1 MCGLTGIVVPP
12 GEVVPRG
19 ILEAMNRTLTLRGPD
34 GEGFFID
41 PDGGCGLGHR
51 RLSIIDLTGGAQP
64 LGTADGQ
71 IQAVVNGELYNFV
84 ELRNELIAHGHH
96 FRTKSDSEVVV
107 HGYRQ
112 WGRDVFRRIDGM
124 FAVALWDV
132 STRRLLLARDRM
144 GKKPLYFAL
153 VGPRKDTLIFG
164 SELRALAA
172 HPALDRHIDPIAL
185 SAYLTYECFPENLAI
200 YGAAAKLL
208 PAHVLEYDRD
218 AGRITTHEFWRMNFA
233 GAPSVPD
240 FREWSEDKIAGHLR
254 DTIRDAVEARLVS
267 DVPLGVFLSGGIDS
281 SMVTAAM
288 TELVTP
294 SEVKSFSITFDD
306 PSFDEGP
313 YARQVAQHLGTDHHE
328 QRLSP
333 QAMIDILPEVAGFMS
348 EPIGDAS
355 IIPTYL
361 LSKFARQTVT
371 VALGGDGGDELFLG
385 YPTFVADKYAQSL
398 DRVLPLGAQR
408 SLGHGLMQAARLLP
422 VSRQNFSLDFKIK
435 RFAQGLGYRRS
446 VRHQAWMGSFL
457 PEEIAGILVPEVAR
471 LALAQ
476 SPYKLVEELEAE
488 GPGLGVRDADDAAVY
503 QYSRLYLTAGVLVKV
518 DRASM
523 AASLEVRAPLLDT
536 KVVEL
541 ACALPGKLKLRGG
554 VTKYILKKAARP
566 WLPDE
571 IIDRPKKG
579 FGIPVGEW
587 LRGPLRAMAHDLL
600 APTRLKRQGI
610 WQTEP
615 IQKMLAQHDAGT
627 ADHRKPLWTLL
638 ALQLWLD
645 RFGLDAPRVDRA
657 PSPPAPAR
665 ESSVL
670 LRF

>member
-1 MCGLTGIVVPP
+1 MT
-12 GEVVPRG
+12 
-19 ILEAMNRTLTLRGPD
+19 RTLSLRGPD
-34 GEGFFID
+34 GEGYFID
-41 PDGGCGLGHR
+41 GEGGCGLGHR
-51 RLSIIDLTGGAQP
+51 RLSIIDLAGGAQP
-64 LGTADGQ
+64 LGTDDGR
-71 IQAVVNGELYNFV
+71 IQAVVNGEIYNFV
-84 ELRNELIAHGHH
+84 ELRHELMAKGHR
-96 FRTKSDSEVVV
+96 FRTKSDSEVVI
-107 HGYRQ
+107 HGYRE
-112 WGRDVFRRIDGM
+112 WGRDVFEKIDGM

-132 STRRLLLARDRM
+132 DKRKLLLARDRM

-153 VGPRKDTLIFG
+153 IGPRKDTLVFG

-185 SAYLTYECFPENLAI
+185 AAYLTYEAFPENLAI

-208 PAHVLEYDRD
+208 PAHVLEYDRE
-218 AGRITTHEFWRMNFA
+218 AGRISTHEFWHMRF
-233 GAPSVPD
+233 GGGGDRAPSVPD
-240 FREWSEDKIAGHLR
+240 FTEWSEDKIAGHLR

-281 SMVTAAM
+281 SVVAAAM
-288 TELVTP
+288 TELVPP
-294 SEVKSFSITFDD
+294 SEVKTFSITFED

-313 YARQVAQHLGTDHHE
+313 YARQVAKHLGTDHHE

-333 QAMIDILPEVAGFMS
+333 QAMIDILPTIAEYQS

-361 LSKFARQTVT
+361 LSKFARQSVT

-398 DRVLPLGAQR
+398 DRLLPSTYQRALGR
-408 SLGHGLMQAARLLP
+408 GISQAAKLLP
-422 VSRQNFSLDFKIK
+422 VSRKNMSLDFKVK
-435 RFAQGLGYRRS
+435 RFAQGLGYGRGT
-446 VRHQAWMGSFL
+446 RHQAWMGSFL
-457 PEEIAGILVPEVAR
+457 PSEIESILVPEVAK

-476 SPYKLVEELEAE
+476 SPYQLVDELAAE
-488 GPGLGVRDADDAAVY
+488 GPALGVRDADDAAVY
-503 QYSRLYLTAGVLVKV
+503 QYARLYLTACVLVKV

-536 KVVEL
+536 KVVDL
-541 ACALPGKLKLRGG
+541 ACALPGRMKLRGN

-566 WLPDE
+566 WLPAD

-587 LRGPLRAMAHDLL
+587 LRGPLRPMAHDLL
-600 APTRLKRQGI
+600 SPGRLKRQGI
-610 WQTEP
+610 WQPEA
-615 IQKMLAQHDAGT
+615 IQRMLAEHDAGT

-638 ALQLWLD
+638 ALQMWLD

-657 PSPPAPAR
+657 PLPAPVTR

>member
-1 MCGLTGIVVPP
+1 MT
-12 GEVVPRG
+12 
-19 ILEAMNRTLTLRGPD
+19 RTLSLRGPD
-34 GEGFFID
+34 GEGYFID
-41 PDGGCGLGHR
+41 QDGGCGLGHR
-51 RLSIIDLTGGAQP
+51 RLSIIDLAGGAQP
-64 LGTADGQ
+64 LGTDDGQ
-71 IQAVVNGELYNFV
+71 IQAVVNGEIYNFV
-84 ELRNELIAHGHH
+84 ELRNQLIAKGHH
-96 FRTKSDSEVVV
+96 FKTKSDSEVVI
-107 HGYRQ
+107 HGYRE
-112 WGRDVFRRIDGM
+112 WGRDVFEKIDGM

-132 STRRLLLARDRM
+132 SRRKLLLGRDRM

-153 VGPRKDTLIFG
+153 IGPRKDTLIFG

-208 PAHVLEYDRD
+208 PAHVLEYDRE
-218 AGRITTHEFWRMNFA
+218 AGRITTHEFWHMRF
-233 GAPSVPD
+233 GGSPTVPD
-240 FREWSEDKIAGHLR
+240 FTEWSEERIAGHLR
-254 DTIRDAVEARLVS
+254 DTIRDAVESRLVS

-281 SMVTAAM
+281 SVVAAAM

-294 SEVKSFSITFDD
+294 KDVKTFSITFED

-313 YARQVAQHLGTDHHE
+313 YARQVAKHLGTDHHE

-333 QAMIDILPEVAGFMS
+333 QAMLDILPTIANYMS

-361 LSKFARQTVT
+361 LSKFARESVT

-385 YPTFVADKYAQSL
+385 YPTFVADKYAQTL
-398 DRVLPLGAQR
+398 DRMLPLNAQR
-408 SLGHGLMQAARLLP
+408 TLGRGLTGAARLLP
-422 VSRQNFSLDFKIK
+422 VSRKNMSLDFKVK
-435 RFAQGLGYRRS
+435 RFAQGLGYRPG

-457 PEEIAGILVPEVAR
+457 PGEIEDILVPEVAR

-476 SPYKLVEELEAE
+476 SPYQLVEELANE
-488 GPGLGVRDADDAAVY
+488 GPALGVRDADDAAVY
-503 QYSRLYLTAGVLVKV
+503 QYARLYLTAGVLVKV

-536 KVVEL
+536 RVVDL
-541 ACALPGKLKLRGG
+541 ACALPGRLKLRGN

-566 WLPDE
+566 WLPAE

-587 LRGPLRAMAHDLL
+587 LRGPLRGLAHDLL
-600 APTRLKRQGI
+600 SPARLKRQGI
-610 WQTEP
+610 WRPES
-615 IQKMLAQHDAGT
+615 IQRMLAEHDAGT

-645 RFGLDAPRVDRA
+645 RFGLDAPRSDA
-657 PSPPAPAR
+657 PPTPLPAAR